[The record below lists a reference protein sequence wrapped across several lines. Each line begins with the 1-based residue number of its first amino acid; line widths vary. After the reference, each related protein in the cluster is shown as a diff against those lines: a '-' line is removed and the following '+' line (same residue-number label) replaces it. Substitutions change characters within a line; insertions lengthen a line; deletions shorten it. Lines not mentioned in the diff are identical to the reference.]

1 MRSKS
6 KTLMTLAVAGTL
18 AWTTGAM
25 ANDIHHST
33 EIQTPASVSE
43 SAPWLTGQQH
53 LAGWNSHGTM
63 ARSAQQ
69 QFSDASASTGA
80 SSGMSGYGS
89 CAYDSAMSSGND
101 DAIVARVEF
110 VDYWLLGDA
119 SSDMSAESIV
129 SDAGSVGYDAS
140 TTGESPMS
148 YSLSGDQSLGTGT
161 TSSAGGSGSVAFDS
175 SMSETSDQYASSP
188 NAEMFVY
195 ATPAA
200 IAIADSIGEPTPL
213 VTEHYLVLG
222 ALDTFDPSNALVLE
236 SGSTPE
242 DVALLQNLSRD
253 FYVLTP
259 IDSMSSDA

>member
-1 MRSKS
+1 MKAKS
-6 KTLMTLAVAGTL
+6 KTLMALAVAGTL
-18 AWTTGAM
+18 AWSTGAM
-25 ANDIHHST
+25 ANGMHHRT

-53 LAGWNSHGTM
+53 LAGWSNDTM
-63 ARSAQQ
+63 SRSAQEY
-69 QFSDASASTGA
+69 FSDASAGTGA

-89 CAYDSAMSSGND
+89 GAYDSAMSSGND
-101 DAIVARVEF
+101 DATVARVEF
-110 VDYWLLGDA
+110 VEYWLLGDA
-119 SSDMSAESIV
+119 SSDTSAESIV
-129 SDAGSVGYDAS
+129 SDAGTVGYDGS
-140 TTGESPMS
+140 TGGARAMS
-148 YSLSGDQSLGTGT
+148 YSLSGDQSLGAGT
-161 TSSAGGSGSVAFDS
+161 TAGSGGSGSVAFDS
-175 SMSETSDQYASSP
+175 SMSGMSDQYASSP
-188 NAEMFVY
+188 DERFVY

-200 IAIADSIGEPTPL
+200 VAIADAIGEPNAL

-236 SGSTPE
+236 SGSTPG

>member
-1 MRSKS
+1 MKAKS
-6 KTLMTLAVAGTL
+6 KTLMALAVAGTL
-18 AWTTGAM
+18 AWSTGAM
-25 ANDIHHST
+25 ANGMHHRT

-53 LAGWNSHGTM
+53 LAGWSNDTM
-63 ARSAQQ
+63 SRSAQEY
-69 QFSDASASTGA
+69 FSDASASTGA

-89 CAYDSAMSSGND
+89 GAYDSAMSSGND
-101 DAIVARVEF
+101 DATVARVEF
-110 VDYWLLGDA
+110 VEYWLLGDA
-119 SSDMSAESIV
+119 SSDTSSESMV

-140 TTGESPMS
+140 TIGASAMS

-161 TSSAGGSGSVAFDS
+161 TSSAGGSGSLAFDS

-188 NAEMFVY
+188 DAEMFVY

-200 IAIADSIGEPTPL
+200 IAIVDSIGEPTPL

-222 ALDTFDPSNALVLE
+222 ALDTFDLSNALVLE